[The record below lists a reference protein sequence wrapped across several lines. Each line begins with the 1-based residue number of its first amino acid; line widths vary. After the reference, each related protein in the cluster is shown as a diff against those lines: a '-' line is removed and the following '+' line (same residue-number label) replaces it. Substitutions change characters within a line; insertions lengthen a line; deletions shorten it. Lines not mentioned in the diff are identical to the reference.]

1 MGGCR
6 RILEVRFILSVAF
19 FALASLVLAWPAQAH
34 PHAWIDLRSGVIL
47 NSEGQVEAL
56 TLEWRFDEF
65 YSAFVLEDIAR
76 AGEVT
81 QDALDALVQEN
92 LAALRDFNYFVEAL
106 HDGEPVALSGT
117 RDGTM
122 VEKDKR
128 LVMRFVVILSVP
140 VDPQAGPFEYAVYDP
155 SYYVEILHV
164 ESDVVTVT
172 GTGAEKCGAAIATPE
187 PDAEAVG
194 LAASLGKN
202 EQGPAGIGRLFAEV
216 VTVTCSNG

>member
-1 MGGCR
+1 MTR
-6 RILEVRFILSVAF
+6 ARDAFASILLGL
-19 FALASLVLAWPAQAH
+19 FAAVMASHTVYAH

-47 NSEGQVEAL
+47 NAEGKVEAL

-81 QDALDALVQEN
+81 DEALETLVQEN
-92 LAALRDFNYFVEAL
+92 MVSLRDYNYFVEAQY
-106 HDGEPVALSGT
+106 DGKPVALGDA

-128 LVMRFVVILSVP
+128 LVMRFVVTLAEP
-140 VDPQAGPFEYAVYDP
+140 VDPKTHEFEYAVYDP

-164 ESDVVTVT
+164 ENDLVTVA
-172 GTGAEKCGAAIATPE
+172 GPGAGECLATINAPA
-187 PDAEAVG
+187 PDAEAAG

-202 EQGPAGIGRLFAEV
+202 EQGPSGIGRLFAEV
-216 VTVTCSNG
+216 VAVTCADE

>member
-1 MGGCR
+1 MTRPSHLFTSMLFG
-6 RILEVRFILSVAF
+6 L
-19 FALASLVLAWPAQAH
+19 FAVLGVSQAVDAH

-47 NSEGQVEAL
+47 NAEGKVEAL

-81 QDALDALVQEN
+81 DQALQTLVQEN
-92 LAALRDFNYFVEAL
+92 MVSLRDYNYFVEAQY
-106 HDGEPVALSGT
+106 DGKPVALGDA

-128 LVMRFVVILSVP
+128 LVMRFVVTLAEP
-140 VDPQAGPFEYAVYDP
+140 VDPKTYEFEYAVFDP

-164 ESDVVTVT
+164 ENDLVTVA
-172 GTGAEKCGAAIATPE
+172 GSNAGKCLATITTPD

-202 EQGPAGIGRLFAEV
+202 EQGPPGIGRLFAEV
-216 VTVTCSNG
+216 VAVTCADE

>member
-1 MGGCR
+1 MS
-6 RILEVRFILSVAF
+6 RITRAYVSILFGLIVTVMAMQT
-19 FALASLVLAWPAQAH
+19 ANAH

-47 NSEGQVEAL
+47 NADGKVEAL

-81 QDALDALVQEN
+81 DEALQTLVQEN
-92 LAALRDFNYFVEAL
+92 LVSLRDYNYFVEAQY
-106 HDGEPVALSGT
+106 DGKPVSLGDA

-122 VEKDKR
+122 IEKNKR
-128 LVMRFVVILSVP
+128 LVMRFVVSLAEP
-140 VDPQAGPFEYAVYDP
+140 VDPKALEFEYAVYDP

-164 ESDVVTVT
+164 ENDLVTVA
-172 GTGAEKCGAAIATPE
+172 GPGAGDCLATIQSPD

-202 EQGPAGIGRLFAEV
+202 EQGPPGIGRLFAEV
-216 VTVTCSNG
+216 VAVTCADE

>member
-1 MGGCR
+1 MSR
-6 RILEVRFILSVAF
+6 LNRAYVSILFGL
-19 FALASLVLAWPAQAH
+19 FATVMAVQTANAH

-47 NSEGQVEAL
+47 NGDGKIEAL

-81 QDALDALVQEN
+81 DEALQTLVQEN
-92 LAALRDFNYFVEAL
+92 MVSLRDYNYFVEAQY
-106 HDGEPVALSGT
+106 DGEPVALGDA

-122 VEKDKR
+122 VEKNKR
-128 LVMRFVVILSVP
+128 LVMRFVVTLAEP
-140 VDPQAGPFEYAVYDP
+140 VDPKARDFEYAVYDP

-164 ESDVVTVT
+164 ENDLVTVT
-172 GTGAEKCGAAIATPE
+172 GPGAGNCLAMIKSPD

-202 EQGPAGIGRLFAEV
+202 EQGPPGIGRLFAEV
-216 VTVTCSNG
+216 VAVTCTDE

>member
-1 MGGCR
+1 MIRHIRLFTACLFG
-6 RILEVRFILSVAF
+6 IIAL
-19 FALASLVLAWPAQAH
+19 FATATSAKAH

-47 NSEGQVEAL
+47 NAEGKVEAL

-65 YSAFVLEDIAR
+65 YSAFILEDIAR

-81 QDALDALVQEN
+81 EEALATLAVEN
-92 LAALRDFNYFVEAL
+92 LVALRDYNYFVEAQY
-106 HDGEPVALSGT
+106 DGKPVALGEA

-122 VEKDKR
+122 TEKNKR
-128 LVMRFVVILSVP
+128 LVMRFVVSLAEP
-140 VDPQAGPFEYAVYDP
+140 VDPKTNGFEYAVYDP

-164 ESDVVTVT
+164 ENDLVTIA
-172 GTGAEKCGAAIATPE
+172 GPGAGECLASIASPD
-187 PDAEAVG
+187 PDAETVG

-216 VTVTCSNG
+216 VAVTCNDA

>member
-1 MGGCR
+1 MIR
-6 RILEVRFILSVAF
+6 PNRTFLSILFG
-19 FALASLVLAWPAQAH
+19 LAATVLAMQAANAH

-47 NSEGQVEAL
+47 NAEGKVEAL

-65 YSAFVLEDIAR
+65 YSAFVLEDIVR

-81 QDALDALVQEN
+81 EEALQTLVREN
-92 LAALRDFNYFVEAL
+92 MVSLRDYNYFVEAQY
-106 HDGEPVALSGT
+106 DGKPVALGDA

-122 VEKDKR
+122 VEKNKR
-128 LVMRFVVILSVP
+128 LVMQFVVTLAEP
-140 VDPQAGPFEYAVYDP
+140 VDPKTHEFEYAVYDP

-164 ESDVVTVT
+164 ENDLVTV
-172 GTGAEKCGAAIATPE
+172 GGPGAGECLATIKTPD

-202 EQGPAGIGRLFAEV
+202 EQGPSGLGRLFAEV
-216 VTVTCSNG
+216 VSVACGNE